1 MVIRH
6 KRMLTTVMVVG
17 LTGAV
22 LSAFPWTRD
31 MFVGPVVTP
40 YERLMNPPEDVLAV
54 DGPRILGRRD
64 AREKLTNPLPAS
76 AEVLAEG
83 AELYRIYC
91 TSCHGVDGS
100 GNGRLVEFFDR
111 TGDLHDPDVQE
122 SADGELYNTVREGG
136 FTMPA
141 FAHTLSVR
149 ERWAVVHHI
158 RTYDANQ

>member
-1 MVIRH
+1 MKMRDKKV
-6 KRMLTTVMVVG
+6 LATLLAVA

-31 MFVGPVVTP
+31 MFIGPVITP
-40 YERLMNPPEDVLAV
+40 YERLMTPPENVLSV

-76 AEVLAEG
+76 PEVLAEG

-100 GNGRLVEFFDR
+100 GDGRLVEFFDR
-111 TGDLHDPDVQE
+111 TGDLHDSEVQE
-122 SADGELYNTVREGG
+122 TADGEMYNTVREGG
-136 FTMPA
+136 FTMPG
-141 FAHTLSVR
+141 FANTLSVR
-149 ERWAVVHHI
+149 ERWAVIHHI
-158 RTYDANQ
+158 RTYNTN

>member
-1 MVIRH
+1 MTMRD
-6 KRMLTTVMVVG
+6 KRILTTVLVMG

-40 YERLMNPPEDVLAV
+40 YEQLMNPPEDVLAV

-100 GNGRLVEFFDR
+100 GGGRLVEFFDR
-111 TGDLHDPDVQE
+111 TGDLADPDVQE

-141 FAHTLSVR
+141 FANTLSVN
-149 ERWAVVHHI
+149 ERWAVIHHI
-158 RTYDANQ
+158 RTYDTSR

>member
-1 MVIRH
+1 MTIRN
-6 KRMLTTVMVVG
+6 KRVAATLLAVG

-40 YERLMNPPEDVLAV
+40 YERLMMPPEDVLAV

-64 AREKLTNPLPAS
+64 AREKLTNPLPPS
-76 AEVLAEG
+76 TDVLAEG

-91 TSCHGVDGS
+91 ASCPGADGS
-100 GNGRLVEFFDR
+100 GTGRLVEFFDR
-111 TGDLHDPDVQE
+111 TSDLRDPDVQDT
-122 SADGELYNTVREGG
+122 ADGELYNTLREGG

-141 FAHTLSVR
+141 FANTLSVN
-149 ERWAVVHHI
+149 ERWAVIHHI
-158 RTYDANQ
+158 RTYNTTR